1 MFSNLVKHAQ
11 IDAGLNQIALAEKL
25 NTTQGSLSRDLKKDD
40 FKESRMREIAEALG
54 CELVI
59 ELRPKS
65 TDS

>member
-1 MFSNLVKHAQ
+1 MFSDNVRAEMARNRIKQ
-11 IDAGLNQIALAEKL
+11 SDLAKKIGIS
-25 NTTQGSLSRDLKKDD
+25 QASLSEQLNKNSM
-40 FKESRMREIAEALG
+40 KESRMREIAEALG